1 MTQGDQ
7 TSARLGKVLLCD
19 KSLGDEVRTDPGN
32 CMNMMIIIIPKIMMI
47 IIPNMMIIII
57 PKMMI
62 IIIPKTMMIRIAKN
76 YDHLLQNLP
85 RAVTS
90 TWRLSKQLPSTPLLG
105 AFDNICFFFKRGLH
119 QKDDG

>member
-7 TSARLGKVLLCD
+7 TSARLGEVLLCD
-19 KSLGDEVRTDPGN
+19 KSLGDEVRTDSGN
-32 CMNMMIIIIPKIMMI
+32 CINMMM
-47 IIPNMMIIII
+47 III

-62 IIIPKTMMIRIAKN
+62 IIIPKMMMIRIAKN

-105 AFDNICFFFKRGLH
+105 AFDNICFFFQARLASKR
-119 QKDDG
+119 

>member
-7 TSARLGKVLLCD
+7 TSARLGEVLLCD
-19 KSLGDEVRTDPGN
+19 KSLGDEVRTDSGN
-32 CMNMMIIIIPKIMMI
+32 CVNMMIIIIPKIMMI

-62 IIIPKTMMIRIAKN
+62 IIIPKMMIIIIPKMMMIRIDKSF
-76 YDHLLQNLP
+76 DHLLQNLP

-105 AFDNICFFFKRGLH
+105 AFDNICFG
-119 QKDDG
+119 

>member
-7 TSARLGKVLLCD
+7 TSARLGEVLLCD
-19 KSLGDEVRTDPGN
+19 KSLGDEVRTDSGN
-32 CMNMMIIIIPKIMMI
+32 CINMMM
-47 IIPNMMIIII
+47 III

>member
-7 TSARLGKVLLCD
+7 TSARLGEVLLCD
-19 KSLGDEVRTDPGN
+19 KSLGDEVRTDSGN
-32 CMNMMIIIIPKIMMI
+32 CINMMMI
-47 IIPNMMIIII
+47 IIPKMMMIRI

-62 IIIPKTMMIRIAKN
+62 IIIPKMMMIRIDKSF
-76 YDHLLQNLP
+76 DHLLQNLP

-105 AFDNICFFFKRGLH
+105 AFDNICFFQARLASKR
-119 QKDDG
+119 

>member
-7 TSARLGKVLLCD
+7 TSARLGEVLLCD
-19 KSLGDEVRTDPGN
+19 KSLGDEVWTDSSN
-32 CMNMMIIIIPKIMMI
+32 CMNMMMI
-47 IIPNMMIIII
+47 IIPNMMRIII

-62 IIIPKTMMIRIAKN
+62 IIIPKMMMIRIDKSF
-76 YDHLLQNLP
+76 DHLLQNLP

>member
-7 TSARLGKVLLCD
+7 TSARLGEVLLCD
-19 KSLGDEVRTDPGN
+19 KSLGDEVRTDSGN
-32 CMNMMIIIIPKIMMI
+32 CINMIM
-47 IIPNMMIIII
+47 III

-105 AFDNICFFFKRGLH
+105 AFDNICFFQARLASKR
-119 QKDDG
+119 

>member
-7 TSARLGKVLLCD
+7 TSARRGEVLLCD
-19 KSLGDEVRTDPGN
+19 KSLGDEVRTDSGN
-32 CMNMMIIIIPKIMMI
+32 CINMMIIIIP
-47 IIPNMMIIII
+47 NM
-57 PKMMI
+57 
-62 IIIPKTMMIRIAKN
+62 MMIRIAKN

-105 AFDNICFFFKRGLH
+105 AFDNICFFQARLASKR
-119 QKDDG
+119 

>member
-7 TSARLGKVLLCD
+7 TSARLGEVLLCD
-19 KSLGDEVRTDPGN
+19 KSLGDEVRTDSGN
-32 CMNMMIIIIPKIMMI
+32 CINMMM
-47 IIPNMMIIII
+47 III

-105 AFDNICFFFKRGLH
+105 AFDNICFLERGLH

>member
-7 TSARLGKVLLCD
+7 TSARLGEVLLCD
-19 KSLGDEVRTDPGN
+19 KSLGDEVRTDSGN
-32 CMNMMIIIIPKIMMI
+32 CINMMM
-47 IIPNMMIIII
+47 III
-57 PKMMI
+57 PKMM
-62 IIIPKTMMIRIAKN
+62 MIRIDKS

>member
-7 TSARLGKVLLCD
+7 TSARLGEVLLCD
-19 KSLGDEVRTDPGN
+19 KSLGDEVRTDSGN
-32 CMNMMIIIIPKIMMI
+32 CINMMM
-47 IIPNMMIIII
+47 III

-105 AFDNICFFFKRGLH
+105 AFDNICLFFFKRGLH